1 MPYTEKIALELTKD
15 QCVMIRDSLNL
26 RIREERQYRE
36 DLKRFSNEDYRME
49 NLLQLSERNE
59 DQFKTLVDH
68 FHKIILDNMLDWVSQ
83 K

>member
-1 MPYTEKIALELTKD
+1 MPYTEKITLELTQD

-26 RIREERQYRE
+26 RIDSEQAYRN
-36 DLKRFSNEDYRME
+36 DLKRFSGEDYRME

-59 DQFKTLVDH
+59 DQFKTLVDL
-68 FHKIILDNMLDWVSQ
+68 FHKTILDNMLDWVSQ